1 VRAQVAGT
9 PGNAAQTCAQ
19 TEYAKGVAEATSVAR
34 ATLAP
39 GRGCPRDKPTPT
51 ARQTRTASTRVTNL
65 SESTMELTARN
76 NFPRTELALSKVIKP
91 RTLQHHFLADGRSG
105 IAYDTSIKLRF
116 GAGGVYFIFNS
127 TFRRLLTGSWRGVP
141 VTLLSLSK
149 IDACMPSAQVFPFTG
164 RE

>member
-51 ARQTRTASTRVTNL
+51 VHHTSTASTREIING
-65 SESTMELTARN
+65 SESTLELTARN
-76 NFPRTELALSKVIKP
+76 NFPRMEHALIELIKP
-91 RTLQHHFLADGRSG
+91 RMMQVLFLAVWTADRGS
-105 IAYDTSIKLRF
+105 
-116 GAGGVYFIFNS
+116 
-127 TFRRLLTGSWRGVP
+127 LTVP
-141 VTLLSLSK
+141 
-149 IDACMPSAQVFPFTG
+149 
-164 RE
+164 R